1 MTNPKQK
8 LFLHL
13 SIGILLYVVF
23 ASLDIYFTLKG
34 IDGDISLEGNPAI
47 RYMMS
52 NFGIFQGLFLE
63 KALVLLAASL
73 IAIVC
78 FRGIDREA
86 DWVYYLAITR
96 LAKNWLKRKKRHWI
110 AFLPLYFVA
119 FSQGVAAAAWYI
131 IL

>member
-1 MTNPKQK
+1 MINPKQK
-8 LFLHL
+8 LFLNL
-13 SIGILLYVVF
+13 STGISLYIVF

-52 NFGIFQGLFLE
+52 NFGILEGLLLE
-63 KALVLLAASL
+63 KTLVLLAASL
-73 IAIVC
+73 IAVVC
-78 FRGIDREA
+78 FRGIDQEA

-110 AFLPLYFVA
+110 AFLPLYLTA
-119 FSQGVAAAAWYI
+119 LSQGLAAAAWHA
-131 IL
+131 L